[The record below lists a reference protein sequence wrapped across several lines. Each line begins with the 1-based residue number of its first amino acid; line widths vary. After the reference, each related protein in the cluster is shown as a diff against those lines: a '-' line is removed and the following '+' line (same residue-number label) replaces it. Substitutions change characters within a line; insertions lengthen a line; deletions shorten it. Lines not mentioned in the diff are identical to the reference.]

1 MSLDT
6 ILLVA
11 KRREER
17 GKNAT
22 RRLRAQGLV
31 PVTVYGGGEDAAS
44 TTIVKREFTALLR
57 THGRNKILT
66 LNYDGSTTPVKI
78 ADLQVDP
85 IKGTLIHA
93 DLMRISLTEKTTFEL
108 TIRIVGESDG
118 VKTHG
123 GIMDVVTHSLE
134 IRCLPT
140 DLPDGIEVD
149 VTSLGVGDHISV
161 KDLQVSDKIEV
172 LSDPDKVVVT
182 IGAPRVEEEV
192 VPVEAP
198 TAEPEVIKKGKTE
211 EEE

>member
-57 THGRNKILT
+57 THGRNKIFT

>member
-57 THGRNKILT
+57 THGRNKIFT
-66 LNYDGSTTPVKI
+66 LNFDGSTTPVKI

-108 TIRIVGESDG
+108 TIKIVGESDG

>member
-1 MSLDT
+1 
-6 ILLVA
+6 
-11 KRREER
+11 
-17 GKNAT
+17 
-22 RRLRAQGLV
+22 
-31 PVTVYGGGEDAAS
+31 
-44 TTIVKREFTALLR
+44 
-57 THGRNKILT
+57 
-66 LNYDGSTTPVKI
+66 
-78 ADLQVDP
+78 
-85 IKGTLIHA
+85 
-93 DLMRISLTEKTTFEL
+93 
-108 TIRIVGESDG
+108 
-118 VKTHG
+118 
-123 GIMDVVTHSLE
+123 VTHSLE